1 MDACMALI
9 PAGTTTSSSAFT
21 ATASR
26 HVPVLCGKITRAPFD
41 RPFTSAATSTTIP
54 APSNP
59 GVAGSSAR
67 TGYFPSIWFKS
78 AGLIGAARIFTITS
92 PAAGVGHGRDST
104 RNTSAGFPCVSYTAA
119 FIVFMMSSSQHPHAS
134 ANNPQTH
141 RSPGGLSSSAWQTA
155 TRVALFGM
163 VVNSIFA
170 IAKILGG
177 FFGHAYVLI
186 ADGIE
191 SGLDVAGSF
200 VIWSGLKVAARPPD
214 ASHPYGHGKAEP
226 IAAMI
231 VAVGVVAAAVGL
243 AIQSVREI
251 FLPHHAPAPYTLVIL
266 VVVIMI
272 KETLFRYVNRIGR
285 DIDSTAVQ
293 TDAWH
298 HRSDALTSAAAFI
311 GISVA
316 LIGGRRWQSADD
328 WAAIFACAVIATNG
342 IRLLRPA
349 FYEIMDTAP
358 RKIVKS
364 VCSVASSVPGVIDVE
379 NCRAR
384 KMGLDFY
391 VDLHVGVDG
400 NISVH
405 EGHEIAHR
413 VKAAIQQSNSRVADV
428 LVHIEPAQP

>member
-1 MDACMALI
+1 M
-9 PAGTTTSSSAFT
+9 T
-21 ATASR
+21 
-26 HVPVLCGKITRAPFD
+26 
-41 RPFTSAATSTTIP
+41 
-54 APSNP
+54 
-59 GVAGSSAR
+59 
-67 TGYFPSIWFKS
+67 
-78 AGLIGAARIFTITS
+78 
-92 PAAGVGHGRDST
+92 
-104 RNTSAGFPCVSYTAA
+104 
-119 FIVFMMSSSQHPHAS
+119 
-134 ANNPQTH
+134 
-141 RSPGGLSSSAWQTA
+141 SSAWQTGA
-155 TRVALFGM
+155 RMALFGM
-163 VVNSIFA
+163 IVNSIFA

-285 DIDSTAVQ
+285 KIDSTAVQ

>member
-1 MDACMALI
+1 M
-9 PAGTTTSSSAFT
+9 
-21 ATASR
+21 
-26 HVPVLCGKITRAPFD
+26 
-41 RPFTSAATSTTIP
+41 
-54 APSNP
+54 
-59 GVAGSSAR
+59 
-67 TGYFPSIWFKS
+67 
-78 AGLIGAARIFTITS
+78 
-92 PAAGVGHGRDST
+92 
-104 RNTSAGFPCVSYTAA
+104 
-119 FIVFMMSSSQHPHAS
+119 
-134 ANNPQTH
+134 
-141 RSPGGLSSSAWQTA
+141 
-155 TRVALFGM
+155 ALFGM
-163 VVNSIFA
+163 IVNSIFA

-285 DIDSTAVQ
+285 DIDSTAVK

>member
-1 MDACMALI
+1 MI
-9 PAGTTTSSSAFT
+9 
-21 ATASR
+21 
-26 HVPVLCGKITRAPFD
+26 
-41 RPFTSAATSTTIP
+41 
-54 APSNP
+54 
-59 GVAGSSAR
+59 
-67 TGYFPSIWFKS
+67 
-78 AGLIGAARIFTITS
+78 
-92 PAAGVGHGRDST
+92 
-104 RNTSAGFPCVSYTAA
+104 
-119 FIVFMMSSSQHPHAS
+119 
-134 ANNPQTH
+134 
-141 RSPGGLSSSAWQTA
+141 
-155 TRVALFGM
+155 
-163 VVNSIFA
+163 VNSIFA

-266 VVVIMI
+266 VVVIVI
-272 KETLFRYVNRIGR
+272 KETLFRYVNRVGR